1 MKNYSQLTELDK
13 QKIYEVIFDFVKDNT
28 ICDNIY
34 FASDNSI
41 DCIKELVNIIYD
53 NIKVE

>member
-1 MKNYSQLTELDK
+1 MKSYSQLTEIDK
-13 QKIYEVIFDFVKDNT
+13 QKIYEVIIDFVKDNT

-34 FASDNSI
+34 FTPDNAV
-41 DCIKELVNIIYD
+41 DCIKELVNIIYG